1 MKKDI
6 KTFLKNIE
14 IMPIDKKHWNVF
26 NINHIKPIKDEQEKI
41 REVIINEVGNLSGV
55 YIYKDK
61 SSRVLYVGKGN
72 PLRNRLY
79 MHYRASF
86 EPVSGDTKDKR
97 WHRFW
102 SAHKG
107 KLTIYWKNIKN
118 ETEQKIIE
126 LMLEYILS
134 PKFIKFK

>member
-26 NINHIKPIKDEQEKI
+26 NINHIKPIKDEREKI

-72 PLRNRLY
+72 PLREIDYICTTVLLLNL
-79 MHYRASF
+79 F
-86 EPVSGDTKDKR
+86 QVILKIKDGTD
-97 WHRFW
+97 F
-102 SAHKG
+102 G
-107 KLTIYWKNIKN
+107 QLIKAN
-118 ETEQKIIE
+118 
-126 LMLEYILS
+126 
-134 PKFIKFK
+134 